1 MEKLIVDNN
10 FHSFINSEYG
20 ESAKQIS
27 DWFST
32 FSYLDDHVKKAIA
45 EKVYQERKTLFISE
59 YCIYILLLFNYFLNY
74 FIFIYILYIVI
85 YITLYYFIYLL
96 LLLL

>member
-1 MEKLIVDNN
+1 MFRHAKSEMEKLIVDNN

-59 YCIYILLLFNYFLNY
+59 YCIYI
-74 FIFIYILYIVI
+74 IV
-85 YITLYYFIYLL
+85 
-96 LLLL
+96 

>member
-59 YCIYILLLFNYFLNY
+59 YCIYILLFNYFLNY

-85 YITLYYFIYLL
+85 YITLYYFTYLL